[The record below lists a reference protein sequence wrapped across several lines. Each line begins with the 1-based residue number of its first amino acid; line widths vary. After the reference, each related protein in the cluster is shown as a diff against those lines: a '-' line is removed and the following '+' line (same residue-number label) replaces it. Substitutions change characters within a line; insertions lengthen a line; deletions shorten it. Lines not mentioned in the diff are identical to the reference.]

1 MCIGLAD
8 IDPIVEYQDEVMLR
22 HGLLSEQLVYR
33 EENTDSKYLTFK
45 QRLMVRVK
53 VRNSDRAGI
62 RVSIGVEVG

>member
-1 MCIGLAD
+1 MCIVLAD

-53 VRNSDRAGI
+53 VRISDRAGI